1 MVFLCAQTQWNVG
14 MGGATGLR
22 YEGLEVVARLM
33 EVEMTPHVF
42 HLIQLL
48 EAKRLLIWREEH
60 DAATAKAA
68 AEKNKGKK

>member
-1 MVFLCAQTQWNVG
+1 

-22 YEGLEVVARLM
+22 YEGLEVVARLT
-33 EVEMTPHVF
+33 EIEMTPHVF